1 MSQQLGGQ
9 PIIILKEGATRNR
22 GKEAQN
28 SNFAAAKA
36 VAAAVRSTLGPKSMD
51 KMLID
56 GMGDITITN
65 DGVTILKEMDIE
77 HPAAKM
83 MVEVAKTQDAEV
95 GDGTTTSVIIA
106 AELLKNAE
114 GLLAQSVHPTV
125 IAEGYLMAA
134 EKALSILDGFAI
146 AVKPTDTAMLA
157 KIAGTAL
164 TGKHAEVSMD
174 HLCDIIVR
182 AVVSVTDPDGKADLA
197 HINVEKKVGA
207 SVDDTVL
214 VEGMVIDKERG
225 NPNMPKSVKDAK
237 VLLLNAALEFKKT
250 EVNAKINITTP
261 GQAQAF
267 LDEEEHM
274 VRAMVDKIIKSGAN
288 VLFCQKGIDDVSL
301 HYLAKAGILAA
312 RRVKKSD
319 SENLAR
325 ATGANIVNSIDTIT
339 PKDLGYAGLVEERK
353 VSGDEMI
360 YVSKCKN
367 PKAVS
372 IIVRG
377 GTEHVVDEL
386 ERGIHDAL
394 MVVSVVIEG
403 KKIVAGG
410 GAPETE
416 LSLRLHE
423 YAATVGGRV
432 QLAIEAFAA
441 AMEIIPRTLAE
452 NAGLDAINMLVDMRA
467 AHAAGKLTF
476 GVDADAKKPA
486 DMLKAGVVEPMRVKT
501 QAISSAAEAAV
512 MILRIDDIIASSKAA
527 DLAPGC
533 LPAVWVGC
541 PGHGRLLKIYF
552 FPITNLNESDTHHRI
567 IIPLSFPGPFPRHQ
581 PALIGLPG
589 KTASNPVKCN
599 IP

>member
-9 PIIILKEGATRNR
+9 PVIILKEGTTRSR
-22 GKEAQN
+22 EDEARN

-36 VAAAVRSTLGPKSMD
+36 VAAAVRSTLGPKGMD

-95 GDGTTTSVIIA
+95 GDGTTTSVILA

-114 GLLAQSVHPTV
+114 ALLAQGVHPTV
-125 IAEGYLMAA
+125 IAEGYRMAA
-134 EKALSILDGFAI
+134 QKSLMILDGIAI
-146 AVKPTDTAMLA
+146 TVKPSDTAILK

-164 TGKHAEVSMD
+164 TGKNAEARKER
-174 HLCDIIVR
+174 LCDLIVR
-182 AVVSVTDPDGKADLA
+182 AAVAVTDPDGKADLA
-197 HINVEKKVGA
+197 HINVEKKVGG
-207 SVDDTVL
+207 SVDDSSL
-214 VEGMVIDKERG
+214 IEGMVIDKERAH
-225 NPNMPKSVKDAK
+225 PNMPVSVKNARI
-237 VLLLNAALEFKKT
+237 LLLNAALEFKKT
-250 EVNAKINITTP
+250 EVNAKINISSP

-267 LDEEEHM
+267 LEEEERLVH
-274 VRAMVDKIIKSGAN
+274 AMIDKVTRSGAT
-288 VLFCQKGIDDVSL
+288 VLFCQKGIDDVAL
-301 HYLAKAGILAA
+301 HYLAKTGILAV

-319 SENLAR
+319 CENLAR
-325 ATGANIVNSIDTIT
+325 ATGATMVNSVDAIT
-339 PKDLGYAGLVEERK
+339 AKDLGTAGLVEEKK

-372 IIVRG
+372 LILRG

-386 ERGIHDAL
+386 ERAVHDAL

-416 LSLRLHE
+416 LSLRLRE
-423 YAATVGGRV
+423 YAATTGGRV

-441 AMEIIPRTLAE
+441 AMEIVPRALAE
-452 NAGLDAINMLVDMRA
+452 NAGLDAIDLLVDLRA
-467 AHAAGKLTF
+467 DHEAGKKTS
-476 GVDADAKKPA
+476 GIDADTGKPA
-486 DMLKAGVVEPMRVKT
+486 DMAKAGVVEPLRVKT

-512 MILRIDDIIASSKAA
+512 MILRIDDIVASSKAA
-527 DLAPGC
+527 GPDAGMPPG
-533 LPAVWVGC
+533 GM
-541 PGHGRLLKIYF
+541 GGY
-552 FPITNLNESDTHHRI
+552 
-567 IIPLSFPGPFPRHQ
+567 
-581 PALIGLPG
+581 
-589 KTASNPVKCN
+589 
-599 IP
+599 

>member
-9 PIIILKEGATRNR
+9 PIIILKQGATRSR
-22 GKEAQN
+22 GQEAQN
-28 SNFAAAKA
+28 NNFAAAKA
-36 VAAAVRSTLGPKSMD
+36 VANAVRSTLGPKGMD

-56 GMGDITITN
+56 GMGDVTITN

-83 MVEVAKTQDAEV
+83 MVEIAKTQDAEV
-95 GDGTTTSVIIA
+95 GDGTTTAVVIA

-125 IAEGYLMAA
+125 IAEGYRQAA
-134 EKALSILDGFAI
+134 EKALEILDGFAI
-146 AVKPTDTAMLA
+146 IVKPTDTVILK
-157 KIAGTAL
+157 KIAETAL
-164 TGKHAEVSMD
+164 SGKNAEVHKERLSE
-174 HLCDIIVR
+174 LIVK
-182 AVVSVTDPDGKADLA
+182 AVTFVTDPDGTVDIA
-197 HINVEKKVGA
+197 HINIEKKVGA
-207 SVDDTVL
+207 SVDDTML
-214 VEGMVIDKERG
+214 VEGMVIDKERAH
-225 NPNMPKSVKDAK
+225 PSMPKSVKSAK
-237 VLLLNAALEFKKT
+237 ILLLNAALEFKKT
-250 EVNAKINITTP
+250 EVNATIRITTP

-274 VRAMVDKIIKSGAN
+274 VHAMVDKVTRSGAT
-288 VLFCQKGIDDVSL
+288 VLFCQKGIDDL
-301 HYLAKAGILAA
+301 AQHYLAKAGILAV

-319 SENLAR
+319 CENLAR
-325 ATGANIVNSIDTIT
+325 ATGANIVNSIDAIT
-339 PKDLGYAGLVEERK
+339 PQDLGNAGLVDERK

-386 ERGIHDAL
+386 ERGIHDGL
-394 MVVSVVIEG
+394 MVVSVVVEG

-416 LSLRLHE
+416 LSLRLRE
-423 YAATVGGRV
+423 YAATVGGRA

-441 AMEIIPRTLAE
+441 AMEIIPRSLAE
-452 NAGLDAINMLVDMRA
+452 NAGLDAIDMLVDMRA
-467 AHAAGKLTF
+467 AHEAGKKNF
-476 GVDADAKKPA
+476 GLDVEAGKPA
-486 DMLKAGVVEPMRVKT
+486 DMLKAGVVEPLRVKT

-527 DLAPGC
+527 APGGGM
-533 LPAVWVGC
+533 P
-541 PGHGRLLKIYF
+541 PGGMGGM
-552 FPITNLNESDTHHRI
+552 P
-567 IIPLSFPGPFPRHQ
+567 PGM
-581 PALIGLPG
+581 GDY
-589 KTASNPVKCN
+589 
-599 IP
+599 